1 MVSRNPAVDFL
12 RLCKRYIEFSKQ
24 IAADLAWHR
33 AQCGADFRIFWKRL
47 TEQTRLLHGNAICA
61 EDYYHLALYRD
72 SLTAAQKRTFLGS
85 YEKWRYFNRL
95 NPAVYDVIA
104 RDKAL
109 FHIFAASAGIRTPE
123 TLATTAPGHK
133 PFFGQRLETV
143 EATRRFLCDNEGA
156 ELFFKPADGSLGEG
170 AMAVGRSKSDVA
182 KWEQIPAR
190 TPLTVEEILRHLVVD
205 GVLGRFLIQRRL
217 KPHETLAKIVP
228 EVCPT
233 VRVMTLT
240 SAKGV
245 ELLGAALRIGSGRS
259 PTDNVA
265 GGGLIAP
272 IDVKTGTLQ
281 PAVCL
286 DTGKPEVVTCHPFT
300 HAPLYGIDI
309 PQWNEVISLVRE
321 SAMRFNFLPCIGW
334 DIGLPDEGPL
344 VIEINTRPRCISVQ
358 TAVEHGLLNG
368 PLGRELA
375 KTAGRLNN
383 GLTIPDYAFQAEQHQ
398 AA

>member
-24 IAADLAWHR
+24 IVADLSWHR
-33 AQCGADFRIFWKRL
+33 AQCRPDFRTFRKRV
-47 TEQTRLLHGNAICA
+47 TEQTRLLHSNAICA

-72 SLTAAQKRTFLGS
+72 SLTAEQKRTFLGS

-109 FHIFAASAGIRTPE
+109 FHIFAASSGIRTPD
-123 TLATTAPGHK
+123 TLATTAAGHK
-133 PFFGQRLETV
+133 PFFGRRLDTV
-143 EATRRFLCDNEGA
+143 EATRRFLCDNEGE

-170 AMAVGRSKSDVA
+170 AMAVGRSKSNVG
-182 KWEQIPAR
+182 KWEQIPDR
-190 TPLTVEEILRHLVVD
+190 IPITVEEILRHLVVD

-217 KPHETLAKIVP
+217 KPNEALAKIVP

-233 VRVMTLT
+233 ARIMTLT
-240 SAKGV
+240 STKGV
-245 ELLGAALRIGSGRS
+245 DLLGAALRMGSGHS

-272 IDVKTGTLQ
+272 IEMETGTLRL
-281 PAVCL
+281 AVCL
-286 DTGKPEVVTCHPFT
+286 DSGTPEAVTRHPFT
-300 HAPLYGIDI
+300 HAPLQGIII
-309 PQWNEVISLVRE
+309 PQWNEVIALVRE
-321 SAMRFNFLPCIGW
+321 SATRLNFLPCIGW
-334 DIGLPDEGPL
+334 DIGLTDEGPV

-358 TAVEHGLLNG
+358 TGVEYGLLSG

-383 GLTIPDYAFQAEQHQ
+383 GLTIPDYAYQAKQHQ